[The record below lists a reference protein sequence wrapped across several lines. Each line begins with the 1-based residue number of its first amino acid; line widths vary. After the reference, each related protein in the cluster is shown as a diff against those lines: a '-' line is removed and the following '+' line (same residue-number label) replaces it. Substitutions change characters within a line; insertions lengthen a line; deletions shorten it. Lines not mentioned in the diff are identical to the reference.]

1 MSIILNC
8 WPSNELRRQ
17 KCLSTWVGVP
27 YKNPSQVRAHPSTY
41 HQLPQPIYPS
51 TTKTMDHNGDNMVKN
66 ERHNHDYLLI
76 ITRIEDSSPVIAA
89 VDTTG
94 TGTTTDAAIATIIAA
109 GHSAAAGD
117 TAAAGVSAAAGD
129 SRPI

>member
-1 MSIILNC
+1 
-8 WPSNELRRQ
+8 
-17 KCLSTWVGVP
+17 
-27 YKNPSQVRAHPSTY
+27 
-41 HQLPQPIYPS
+41 
-51 TTKTMDHNGDNMVKN
+51 MVKN

>member
-1 MSIILNC
+1 
-8 WPSNELRRQ
+8 
-17 KCLSTWVGVP
+17 
-27 YKNPSQVRAHPSTY
+27 
-41 HQLPQPIYPS
+41 
-51 TTKTMDHNGDNMVKN
+51 MVKN

-94 TGTTTDAAIATIIAA
+94 TGITTDAAIATIMTIIAA